1 MDGWMLLKLNA
12 LNSGIYLWFY
22 GGQNWNKILK
32 NNNKKTTQTNKK
44 SKVKVVFVWL
54 DFHFD

>member
-1 MDGWMLLKLNA
+1 MLLKLNA

-32 NNNKKTTQTNKK
+32 KQQQQKTTQTNKK

>member
-22 GGQNWNKILK
+22 GGQNWNKIKKKQQQK
-32 NNNKKTTQTNKK
+32 NNPDKQEK
-44 SKVKVVFVWL
+44 
-54 DFHFD
+54 